1 MSEIIGY
8 SNSSTTC
15 TSVRLTDLELAK
27 QDLANMFSITKGEK
41 WSNPEFGTNIPF
53 YLFEPLDESTRG
65 LIEEEVIE
73 VVENDP
79 RFQLTDTNVEILDD
93 GHSVNV
99 SVNLNY
105 IPLDTYFTLQL
116 QFDRE
121 DSGL

>member
-15 TSVRLTDLELAK
+15 TSVKLTDLELAK

-41 WSNPEFGTNIPF
+41 WTNPEFGTNIPF
-53 YLFEPLDESTRG
+53 YLFEPLDDSTRD
-65 LIEEEVIE
+65 LIEEEVIT
-73 VVENDP
+73 VVENDV
-79 RFQLTDTNVEILDD
+79 RFRLTDSNIEVLDD

-99 SVNLNY
+99 SVNLIY

-121 DSGL
+121 DTGF